1 MHSLLTHGRA
11 SAIIFLKNL
20 TALRH
25 DAQSAAH
32 KKDNQPFSS
41 YHTPLV
47 VFLLI
52 FNASLHESLPFLN
65 SAHF

>member
-1 MHSLLTHGRA
+1 MHSFLAHGWA
-11 SAIIFLKNL
+11 SAIIFLKYL
-20 TALRH
+20 TALPH
-25 DAQSAAH
+25 DAQGAAH

-41 YHTPLV
+41 YHTLSCV
-47 VFLLI
+47 LLI